1 MKMMLEE
8 EAEMVSFYHISII
21 KSYLEE
27 RSIPEEDDDVDDDD
41 CRVFFFLIHIIY
53 YVKYLTNSHDFGVW
67 LIMKEK
73 ENISRK
79 PEILQQLRHS
89 MCLLVVCL
97 PYKYFCFFRAGI
109 LLYWMPNGSS
119 QIFYILYSLYRKNFY
134 TFCASFAFNEMLTIK
149 QIGRLFFM
157 FFILFYQP
165 QPILNQMTK

>member
-1 MKMMLEE
+1 MLEE
-8 EAEMVSFYHISII
+8 EEAEKVSFYHISII

-89 MCLLVVCL
+89 VCLLVVCL

-119 QIFYILYSLYRKNFY
+119 QIFIYYILCIER
-134 TFCASFAFNEMLTIK
+134 TFIHFAPHSHLM
-149 QIGRLFFM
+149 RC
-157 FFILFYQP
+157 
-165 QPILNQMTK
+165 